1 MAAAATAVVTITRGA
16 HHRAGSTGAGHAHA
30 HATRSKRPAAVE
42 PGVLDRESP
51 ELVGVRRETSPGEE
65 GGLRLRLVMVL
76 LERGGGEEAE
86 ALELLRL
93 AEELHREERVGRR
106 RGGHGVG
113 GGEVG
118 DGRRVEARVHG
129 EGRRG
134 GVAGARAVGLAG
146 VGAGRVE
153 GAHGGVGEGLGGGSG
168 VGILGRVLGQPQ
180 PGQGRT
186 VGDELLFLPGF
197 LCSYGLVVQL
207 QARFHHRFFS
217 FFHQYFPFFIKKTL
231 TIHAHSPL

>member
-1 MAAAATAVVTITRGA
+1 MIERPSPSPSPSTRWAKLPAIPTISSRVESGFLICCIFPLTIFRGKTRDAIWLDLSVVYLTALPSTAIPIVPPTIQHGSRRTSSGTMAAAATAVVTITRGA

-42 PGVLDRESP
+42 PGVLDREGP

-129 EGRRG
+129 EGRRLES
-134 GVAGARAVGLAG
+134 VG
-146 VGAGRVE
+146 
-153 GAHGGVGEGLGGGSG
+153 
-168 VGILGRVLGQPQ
+168 
-180 PGQGRT
+180 
-186 VGDELLFLPGF
+186 
-197 LCSYGLVVQL
+197 
-207 QARFHHRFFS
+207 
-217 FFHQYFPFFIKKTL
+217 
-231 TIHAHSPL
+231 

>member
-1 MAAAATAVVTITRGA
+1 MAAAGTAVVTITKGA

-168 VGILGRVLGQPQ
+168 VGILGRVLGQP
-180 PGQGRT
+180 

-217 FFHQYFPFFIKKTL
+217 FFHQYFPFFF
-231 TIHAHSPL
+231 